1 MPCSNSLFQPPLAT
15 SSPPKSLI
23 KQYDFAAQAAFRLA
37 EKIAVVLKVRGVVHY
52 YVLTQVEKRN
62 LIVLTKR
69 ENE

>member
-1 MPCSNSLFQPPLAT
+1 MMPCSNSLFQPPLAT

-52 YVLTQVEKRN
+52 VLTQVEKRN
-62 LIVLTKR
+62 LIVLAKR